1 MSYRNSFP
9 LKHFCITLRFHSH
22 HVALHFRL
30 KVREVR
36 IVERTLVTSEG
47 CHGALAIKPEH
58 FNLWDLERNMLECML
73 TD

>member
-1 MSYRNSFP
+1 M
-9 LKHFCITLRFHSH
+9 
-22 HVALHFRL
+22 ALHFRL